1 MNKYDILEN
10 LKNTLKE
17 NKPLIGVSVGS
28 GLSSKLALQGGA
40 DFILVLSA
48 GKFRNSGLASIACM
62 MPYANSNELVMSLA
76 EREILPQIKGIPV
89 IFGACASD
97 PKYSIDDLLN
107 YIKKAGF
114 HGVNNFPTVGL
125 IDGIFR
131 EKLEEEEIGFNLEI
145 ELMRKA
151 VEKELFTVAFVF
163 NEEEAAQMAEVGVDV
178 ICAHLGWTP
187 SPDNIISK
195 NSLKKYMKTA
205 EDIFNAINK
214 INKNIIKMIYGGPVA
229 NPEQTDFFYEN
240 TQTMGYIG
248 GTSFEKVPEDV
259 GIKSTT
265 NLFKNY
271 HSLHW
276 KNKKSRKEVLEKI
289 GAYEIIGESKA
300 IETMFNNIHK
310 IINKKLNLVI
320 NGSSGTG
327 KDSVAKYILYNEKG
341 NINFN
346 KIDCSFFNKEQM
358 EELLWGDI
366 ILAHPESLNLEL
378 QYKILKKI
386 KLIKLA
392 NKKLRILTTTT
403 KDLYKM
409 VVEEQFLE
417 DLYYELCNVEI
428 RVPSISERKEDIP
441 ILIKVFMNIFE
452 KEFNFR
458 KKLKITPEVIELLM
472 EFKYS
477 GNVRELKHAIKRAV
491 ILSDNNYIRIDSI
504 PSYIKDF
511 GEKEKISPKL
521 YLNLEEEEIMDN
533 SEKYIIESV
542 LEKNKGNK
550 TLSAKQLGISRKT
563 LYNKIKQYNINK
575 D

>member
-1 MNKYDILEN
+1 MDKNEILE
-10 LKNTLKE
+10 KFKITLKE

-62 MPYANSNELVMSLA
+62 MPYSNSNELVIKLA
-76 EREILPQIKGIPV
+76 EREILPQIREIPV

-97 PKYSIDDLLN
+97 PKYSIDELLT

-125 IDGIFR
+125 IDGLFR
-131 EKLEEEEIGFNLEI
+131 EKLEEEEMGFNLEI
-145 ELMRKA
+145 ELMKKA
-151 VEKELFTVAFVF
+151 VAMDLFTVAFVF
-163 NEEEAAQMAEVGVDV
+163 NEEEAEQMAKAGVDV

-195 NSLKKYMKTA
+195 SSLKKYTKTA

-214 INKNIIKMIYGGPVA
+214 VDKNIIKMIYGGPVS

-271 HSLHW
+271 HNLHW
-276 KNKKSRKEVLEKI
+276 KNQSSRKEVLEKI

-300 IETMFNNIHK
+300 IEIMFGNIHK
-310 IINKKLNLVI
+310 IINKHLNLVI
-320 NGSSGTG
+320 TGQSGTG
-327 KDSVAKYILYNEKG
+327 KDAVAKYILYNEKG
-341 NINFN
+341 STNFN
-346 KIDCSFFNKEQM
+346 KIDCSFFGREQI
-358 EELLWGDI
+358 EELLCNDVV
-366 ILAHPESLNLEL
+366 LAHPESLNLEL
-378 QYKILKKI
+378 QYEILKKI
-386 KLIKLA
+386 KLLKLE
-392 NKKLRILTTTT
+392 KKPIRILTTTS

-409 VVEEQFLE
+409 VVDEMFLE

-441 ILIKVFMNIFE
+441 ILIKVFINIFE
-452 KEFNFR
+452 KEFDFR
-458 KKLKITPEVIELLM
+458 KKLKITPEVIELLI
-472 EFKYS
+472 EFQYS

-491 ILSDNNYIRIDSI
+491 ILSDKYYIRMDSL
-504 PSYIKDF
+504 PSYIRDF
-511 GEKEKISPKL
+511 GKEEKPNPKL
-521 YLNLEEEEIMDN
+521 YLNLEEEEIMDS
-533 SEKYIIESV
+533 SEKYIIETV
-542 LEKNKGNK
+542 LEKNNWNK

-563 LYNKIKQYNINK
+563 LYNKIKQYNLHKN
-575 D
+575 